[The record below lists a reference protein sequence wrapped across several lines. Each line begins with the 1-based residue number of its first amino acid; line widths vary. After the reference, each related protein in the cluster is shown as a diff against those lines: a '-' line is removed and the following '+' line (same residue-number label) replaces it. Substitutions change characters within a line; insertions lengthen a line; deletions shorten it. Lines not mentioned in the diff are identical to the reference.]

1 MIDIIDKKKCCGCT
15 ACENIC
21 PQRCIEMVEDAEGFL
36 YPQIEKKRCIS
47 CNLCERVCPVQNKP
61 NLSHIKLKTY
71 VVRDKRKEILKNST
85 SGGVFTSVMEYI
97 LLQHGVVYGVIMDD
111 DRVIKHIRVDDISDP
126 KFKMIPGS
134 KYVKS
139 EIRGIF
145 QQVRCDL
152 ETSKVVCFSGTPC
165 QVAGLKAFLRK
176 DFENLITVDVVCRGN
191 PSPLYWK
198 KYVEYQEKR
207 NNSRI
212 TEAKFRSK
220 TYGYH
225 SGSMRLTFEN
235 GKKYI
240 GSVRVNL
247 FLKAFFED
255 LCSRPSCYDCAFKH
269 AHRVSDLTIYD
280 CWHAGELANLKD
292 DDKGYTNVIIQSE
305 KGGKLFNKIRQSL
318 DVYETDT
325 EKAIALDGIMVRNCV
340 KWNDRRETFFDDLKQ
355 VDDLEQHC
363 NKYFQISAKDHLIE
377 GMKKYVYFFK

>member
-126 KFKMIPGS
+126 KLKMIPGS

-145 QQVRCDL
+145 QQVKCDL

-165 QVAGLKAFLRK
+165 QVAGLKAFLCK

-247 FLKAFFED
+247 FLRAFFED